1 MRTNALAVLALML
14 ALVLAAGCS
23 RGTSGGK
30 QFAEKQMEKVLE
42 QGGAKH
48 ADVDLGG
55 GGGVDISGLPEEFRQ
70 PGAVGIGHVGG
81 GAASGETDTYIL
93 QTNESPGAVLAGY
106 KQRLAAWKQVAFM
119 ESPAATSINYE
130 SPDGTRQ
137 ASVLVGTERN
147 SGKTNISISLTGK

>member
-1 MRTNALAVLALML
+1 MRRNALAAL
-14 ALVLAAGCS
+14 ALVFVVALAAGCS
-23 RGTSGGK
+23 RGKSAGE

-55 GGGVDISGLPEEFRQ
+55 GGVDLSGLPAEFRQ

-81 GAASGETDTYIL
+81 GDANGQADTYIL
-93 QTNESPGAVLAGY
+93 QTGESSGAVLAGY
-106 KQRLAAWKQVAFM
+106 KQRLAGWKQVSFM
-119 ESPAATSINYE
+119 ESPAATSISYE
-130 SPDGTRQ
+130 SPDGARQ

-147 SGKTNISISLTGK
+147 SGKTNISITLSGK